1 MAACAAATY
10 RVDDEVVVRGAGN
23 HRDGTTPRGS
33 ANMSERVPD
42 IVTAAQYLLAYL
54 SLSFFCARPQQV
66 K

>member
-10 RVDDEVVVRGAGN
+10 RVDDEVVVRA
-23 HRDGTTPRGS
+23 PRGS

-42 IVTAAQYLLAYL
+42 IVTAAQYFLAYL